1 MSIEEGNERLRQL
14 SFLVRQFDRFNLFLI
29 RQWKI
34 LVLVIA
40 ERPKAS
46 ERFNFGTKSSKY
58 RILQIRKV
66 HRRLNFTMQP
76 SSPIVEKQTKQGN
89 ADSVR
94 SRSAK
99 SKAGCQTQERLG
111 Y

>member
-1 MSIEEGNERLRQL
+1 
-14 SFLVRQFDRFNLFLI
+14 VV
-29 RQWKI
+29 KI

-58 RILQIRKV
+58 LILQVRKL

-76 SSPIVEKQTKQGN
+76 SSPMGEKQTKQGN
-89 ADSVR
+89 AGLVR
-94 SRSAK
+94 TRSAK
-99 SKAGCQTQERLG
+99 SKAGLSNAGTARISNLKGLLSQKVGQSQ

>member
-1 MSIEEGNERLRQL
+1 
-14 SFLVRQFDRFNLFLI
+14 VV
-29 RQWKI
+29 KI

-58 RILQIRKV
+58 LIIQARKL

-76 SSPIVEKQTKQGN
+76 SSHMVEKQTKQGN
-89 ADSVR
+89 AGLVR
-94 SRSAK
+94 TRSAK
-99 SKAGCQTQERLG
+99 SKAGLSNAGTAKISNLKGLLSQKVGQSQ